1 MSSSALLAEKKAV
14 RRRLWTH
21 AELCAEMEV
30 TNEFIELWDGHLIM
44 SPTPQ
49 FPHYSVVQRLEDA
62 LERYVERR
70 KLGRVFHAPLDVV
83 LSPTLVLQP
92 DIFFIYRNRLNI
104 VKDYVYGPPDLLVE
118 VVSPD
123 RPRRDYKDKK
133 EKYEAHG
140 VREYWIVD
148 PERKQIELWS
158 LKEDFYQLAGL
169 YTGKQFAASV
179 LLPGFKVRLD
189 RLFAQ
194 PW

>member
-83 LSPTLVLQP
+83 FSPTLVLQP

-104 VKDYVYGPPDLLVE
+104 VKDYVYGPPDLVIE

-133 EKYEAHG
+133 EKYEAHR
-140 VREYWIVD
+140 VHEYWIVD
-148 PERKQIELWS
+148 PERKQIEVWS
-158 LKEDFYQLAGL
+158 LKQDFYQLAGL

-179 LLPGFKVRLD
+179 LLTGFKVRLD

>member
-1 MSSSALLAEKKAV
+1 MSGSALLTEKKAV

-30 TNEFIELWDGHLIM
+30 TNEFIELWDGHLVR

-49 FPHYSVVQRLEDA
+49 FSHHSVVQRLEDA

-83 LSPTLVLQP
+83 FSPTLALQP
-92 DIFFIYRNRLNI
+92 DIFFICRNRLNV
-104 VKDYVYGPPDLLVE
+104 VKDYIYGPPDMVVE

-123 RPRRDYKDKK
+123 RPLRDYKDKK

-148 PERKQIELWS
+148 PERKQIEIWS
-158 LKEDFYQLAGL
+158 MKQDFYQLAGL

-179 LLPGFKVRLD
+179 LLPGFKVRSD

-194 PW
+194 PL

>member
-1 MSSSALLAEKKAV
+1 
-14 RRRLWTH
+14 
-21 AELCAEMEV
+21 MEV

-118 VVSPD
+118 VVSPN

-158 LKEDFYQLAGL
+158 LKEDFYQLAD
-169 YTGKQFAASV
+169 YTRAINSPLPCSCPASRFD
-179 LLPGFKVRLD
+179 PINSSRSRGSIFFR
-189 RLFAQ
+189 
-194 PW
+194 